1 MIAPDTTLRDIARY
15 NYKRIFTSHC
25 SPLIIIINQANTTTM
40 APLTP
45 DHDVETV
52 ELDDIKVYASPP
64 LISAL
69 IDPVRERRVVWKLDL
84 FIAPV
89 IMMLQLISYLDR
101 SNIGF
106 AATQGLTSDLHLHGT
121 QFNVRVSTVE

>member
-1 MIAPDTTLRDIARY
+1 
-15 NYKRIFTSHC
+15 
-25 SPLIIIINQANTTTM
+25 M
-40 APLTP
+40 APLIP
-45 DHDVETV
+45 DNDVKTV
-52 ELDDIKVYASPP
+52 ELDHIKVYASPP

-106 AATQGLTSDLHLHGT
+106 AATQGLTRDLHLHGT
-121 QFNVRVSTVE
+121 QFNVLVSIVE